1 MPTPDFVLKLRE
13 KIGHD
18 LLLLPGVTGVVI
30 NDRGEVLLV
39 KSKNTDQWTPIG
51 GVMEPHEEPADTLV
65 REICEETGITAVP
78 ERIVTVDALDEIQY
92 PNGDRACYLTTT
104 FRCRAV
110 SGTPKVADEEST
122 AVRYF
127 APDALP
133 PLKPQHRRRIE
144 LALRDDERA
153 TFTCGGTDVPKPE

>member
-1 MPTPDFVLKLRE
+1 MPTPEFVLKLRE

-18 LLLLPGVTGVVI
+18 LLLLPGVTGVVV
-30 NDRGEVLLV
+30 NDAGEVLLV
-39 KSKNTDQWTPIG
+39 RSRNTQEWTPIG

-65 REICEETGITAVP
+65 REICEETGVTAVP
-78 ERIVTVDALDEIQY
+78 ERIVSVDALDEMQY

-104 FRCRAV
+104 FLCRAV

-133 PLKPQHRRRIE
+133 PMKPRHRRRIG
-144 LALRDDERA
+144 LALGSEQRA
-153 TFTCGGTDVPKPE
+153 AFTCAGVDHPRAR